1 MKRKMVT
8 VSKLLLGL
16 GLCFGIVA
24 NVSSCNRSDKAKA
37 AAEKTEMV
45 LMIETSSRALMRER
59 IVPMIKEKFPEVNF
73 VSKVRDDA
81 QVEKN
86 VKTAFIAGESIDI
99 VTFWPHQMRVFT
111 EGNMALDL
119 TPYLKNDTA
128 WQGQWMDGALESG
141 NIDGKYVN
149 VPYSTSYPL
158 FQINKE
164 IAEKAGVVIKD
175 RWTWEEFLEACQK
188 IKANTDAFPVG
199 VNSTW
204 GCWFIRNGFMQIW
217 DNETELASFSRGE
230 IPFTDPRVK
239 KVFDNVKALY
249 DNNYMY
255 PGEGALTATN
265 DQILSAFAR
274 GKIAI
279 LANVNGNAGKAI
291 RETVAGAF
299 EVAVMSWP
307 NMGKPE
313 MYHILGGNE
322 GYFVSA
328 NTKNPDKAVE
338 VLKFV
343 TSPEVFQLWADDGKI
358 VPVKG
363 IQSSDPDYAL
373 YARDSHAVY
382 PVEVVQFS
390 SEINDYIIYNT
401 PANYVLYGE
410 TSLTEL
416 EDIRKTVKK

>member
-1 MKRKMVT
+1 MKILKI
-8 VSKLLLGL
+8 LLMGL
-16 GLCFGIVA
+16 AICLVIPFNLIASGAGESGKSA
-24 NVSSCNRSDKAKA
+24 TPKS
-37 AAEKTEMV
+37 EMV
-45 LMIETSSRALMRER
+45 LMIETSSRPLMRDK
-59 IVPMIKEKFPEVNF
+59 IVPMIRAKFPEINF

-119 TPYLKNDTA
+119 TSYIKADTA
-128 WQGQWMDGALESG
+128 WSNQWMNGALESG

-149 VPYSTSYPL
+149 IPYSTSYPL

-164 IAEKAGVVIKD
+164 IAAKAGVVIKD
-175 RWTWEEFLEACQK
+175 RWTWDEFIDACKK
-188 IKANTDAFPVG
+188 IKASTDAFPVG

-204 GCWFIRNGFMQIW
+204 GCWFVRNGFMQIW
-217 DNETELASFSRGE
+217 DNDDELSRFSHGE

-239 KVFDNVKALY
+239 KVFDNVKTLY

-274 GKIAI
+274 GRIAI

-291 RETVAGAF
+291 KETVAGAF
-299 EVAVMSWP
+299 EVATMSWP

-322 GYFVSA
+322 GFFISA

-338 VLKFV
+338 VLKFI
-343 TSPEVFQLWADDGKI
+343 TSPEIFQMWADDGKI
-358 VPVKG
+358 VPVNG
-363 IQSSDPDYAL
+363 IKSSDPDYAL
-373 YARDSHAVY
+373 YGKDSASVY
-382 PVEVVQFS
+382 PIEIVQFS

-410 TSLTEL
+410 KTLAEL
-416 EDIRKTVKK
+416 EELRKTVKR